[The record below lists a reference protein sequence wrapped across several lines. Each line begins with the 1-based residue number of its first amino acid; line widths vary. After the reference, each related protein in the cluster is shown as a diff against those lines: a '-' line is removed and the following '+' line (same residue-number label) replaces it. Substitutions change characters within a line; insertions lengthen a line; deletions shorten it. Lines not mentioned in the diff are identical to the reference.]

1 MSKDFIIP
9 EDLSDF
15 GKQIAK
21 RIIDVADNSIDPI
34 CGGGYRAFYSPE
46 SWRKRG
52 EEYGKGAELIVVHD
66 GGDLAPYF
74 NHDYDCY
81 PAVEEMDKA
90 LSRLGAYAEQCTS
103 WYTAIY
109 LD

>member
-1 MSKDFIIP
+1 MYKDFIIP

-15 GKQIAK
+15 GKKIAK

-34 CGGGYRAFYSPE
+34 SSGGVRTFHSPE
-46 SWRKRG
+46 SWRARG
-52 EEYGKGAELIVVHD
+52 EAYGKGSVLIVVHD

-74 NHDYDCY
+74 SDDYECY
-81 PAVEEMDKA
+81 PAVDEMDKA
-90 LSRLGAYAEQCTS
+90 LSRLGAYAVQCTS

-109 LD
+109 LN